1 MAQAIVTEYA
11 EVVEAYRMAYTNRE
25 SSFLSLVAE
34 YKIKGEP
41 TNELVQDMGQ
51 TINDLGQMVVRLEH
65 QKNLLEVGAHPNFDP
80 SNARSVSDWSLTI
93 SAHRKNLERQENEW
107 DNAYTRWS
115 DKIKGN

>member
-11 EVVEAYRMAYTNRE
+11 EVVEAYRMAYNNRE
-25 SSFLSLVAE
+25 SSFLSLVTE

-51 TINDLGQMVVRLEH
+51 TINDLGQMVVRLNH
-65 QKNLLEVGAHPNFDP
+65 QKNLLEIGVHPNFDP
-80 SNARSVSDWSLTI
+80 NNARSVSDWSLTI
-93 SAHRKNLERQENEW
+93 SEHRKNLERQENEW
-107 DNAYTRWS
+107 DNTYTRWS